1 MLKHIYPDT
10 ANRKVDKIPD
20 LYEQFQSY
28 TSAIQQTCYNDY
40 KAIVDIEGQ
49 DVRSNNLASAYK
61 ASLIYDWYNIDL
73 MNAIDKSNENW
84 AIKGEAAFFVC
95 WKQDLYQYT
104 TTVNNQYIN
113 ELGEIVDET
122 IKVREAVPTFEGVD
136 VKAIDPHNLFF
147 DKSQVDDW
155 DNCRKIYRDFVPL
168 ETILANTS
176 YNLTNEERQ
185 KLKEMVKSED
195 NKYSDKTDVNA
206 ETKIFGNT
214 IEVLEFEGTFTMPGT
229 TNSLRR
235 MEATVIAGQFLAKFQ
250 ESDKPKSPYVWAA
263 YMKRPDT
270 GRGQSPLKIP
280 SILNDVQNMIMDLV
294 MQCYYLIANPPF
306 LAPRGAISQAIQVR
320 PGQPIY
326 YNNQDF
332 EQRPERLDFS
342 NGLSGYNMIDF
353 FRNKGQNATG
363 VNQYLQG
370 SMDASVRTASEAAYI
385 HQGASM
391 RMAREA
397 YKFGHNLLLP
407 LIKRFA
413 LYKKVFDTNDTE
425 VKVSEGVYTLVD
437 QEVRNGKY
445 NFIIGGSQAAV
456 AREAETN
463 KIFQLFNLPVFQ
475 SLAQVMDLGT
485 ASELLRWLL
494 NRLNLEGTDQIL
506 MMLDNS
512 QAMRQYAQQ
521 VGIQNK
527 NIPEFQNNMQT
538 FIRDNIP
545 RIGEELIQQ
554 LQNQQN
560 TQQQ

>member
-20 LYEQFQSY
+20 LYEQYQSY

-49 DVRSNNLASAYK
+49 DIRSNNLASAYK

-73 MNAIDKSNENW
+73 MNAIDKANENW
-84 AIKGEAAFFVC
+84 AVKGEAAFFVC

-104 TTVNNQYIN
+104 TTVNNQYVD
-113 ELGEIVDET
+113 ELGEVVDET

-306 LAPRGAISQAIQVR
+306 LAPRGAISQSIQVR

-326 YNNQDF
+326 YNYQDF

-407 LIKRFA
+407 LIRLFA
-413 LYKKVFDTNDTE
+413 LYKKVFDTNDRE

-437 QEVRNGKY
+437 QEVRNGNY

-475 SLAQVMDLGT
+475 TLAQVMDLGT

-506 MMLDNS
+506 TMLDNS

-560 TQQQ
+560 IQQQ